1 MFYFLFK
8 RRVHILF
15 LYWACKLGSWS
26 CCSIYSFDI
35 SLSGNSRGNIYRL
48 HKISWIMSP
57 VLENKISEDK
67 TVWIKQEFLY
77 TLYDV
82 PQYWYHSTLNHIF
95 NVVWR
100 GENKGKKQERLNF
113 EPEYQADIKYY
124 LLCFSIS
131 TKGKNNL
138 FDHQLL
144 IDCDVSLI
152 YFFPE
157 KWYLDFFKFRNT

>member
-113 EPEYQADIKYY
+113 EPEYQAHNNRNRSMGKLDI
-124 LLCFSIS
+124 
-131 TKGKNNL
+131 
-138 FDHQLL
+138 
-144 IDCDVSLI
+144 
-152 YFFPE
+152 
-157 KWYLDFFKFRNT
+157 RNREFTRELEPIERININVRMEIKTR